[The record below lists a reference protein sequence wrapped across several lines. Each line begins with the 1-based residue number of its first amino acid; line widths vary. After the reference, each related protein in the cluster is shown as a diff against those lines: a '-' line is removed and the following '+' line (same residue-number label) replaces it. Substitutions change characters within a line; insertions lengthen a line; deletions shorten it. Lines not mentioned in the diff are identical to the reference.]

1 MNILPDVSYN
11 VQGTALPFEHLLTIK
26 ILNGSTEHLL
36 LQIAASQIKCK
47 FNISCNY
54 PFFHYSKEEYKE
66 DSFRLRL
73 FLKKKKKKF
82 FFLKWSPKSLQCCWI
97 RDVKN
102 F

>member
-73 FLKKKKKKF
+73 FLKKKKKI
-82 FFLKWSPKSLQCCWI
+82 LLPEVVSQVTSVLL
-97 RDVKN
+97 D
-102 F
+102 